1 MSILTSV
8 VFSDPVQFVINAIYL
23 VPGLLIGL
31 IGHGLAQAA
40 VAVVRGDQT
49 PRLDGRLSL
58 DPSHHLDPLGTIA
71 AFFINFGWVKQVR
84 INPYRMRSA
93 LDPALVALAGPIANL
108 LIAIV
113 LSVPIKLALRLGSF
127 DPAWPPWRVLLL
139 AFYFNVGLAVISLV
153 PIPPLDGYVVL
164 ERLFRRRYGR
174 VFARVDAQR
183 QLIQLVFV
191 LLVLLTGILGYL
203 YLPVARF
210 LLRVPPFAVG
220 S

>member
-1 MSILTSV
+1 M
-8 VFSDPVQFVINAIYL
+8 FSDPVQFVINAIYL

-40 VAVVRGDQT
+40 FAVARGDQT

-58 DPSHHLDPLGTIA
+58 DPSRHLDPLGTIA
-71 AFFINFGWVKQVR
+71 AFFINFGWAKEVR
-84 INPYRMRSA
+84 INPYRMRSR
-93 LDPALVALAGPIANL
+93 LDPALVALAGPVANL
-108 LIAIV
+108 LIAV
-113 LSVPIKLALRLGSF
+113 LLSIPIKLALTAGSF
-127 DPAWPPWRVLLL
+127 DSAWPPWRVLLVG
-139 AFYFNVGLAVISLV
+139 FYFNVALAVISLV
-153 PIPPLDGYVVL
+153 PIPPLDGYLFL

-174 VFARVDAQR
+174 LFARIDAQR
-183 QLIQLVFV
+183 QIIQVVFV
-191 LLVLLTGILGYL
+191 LLVLLFGILGYI

>member
-1 MSILTSV
+1 

-40 VAVVRGDQT
+40 FADARGDQT

-58 DPSHHLDPLGTIA
+58 DPSRHLDPLGTIA
-71 AFFINFGWVKQVR
+71 AFFINFGWAREVR

-93 LDPALVALAGPIANL
+93 WDPALVALAGPVANL

-113 LSVPIKLALRLGSF
+113 LSIPIKLALRAGSF
-127 DPAWPPWRVLLL
+127 DPAWPPWRVLLV
-139 AFYFNVGLAVISLV
+139 AFYFNVALAVISLV
-153 PIPPLDGYVVL
+153 PIPPLDGYLFL

-174 VFARVDAQR
+174 LFARIDAQR

-191 LLVLLTGILGYL
+191 LLVLLTGILGFL

-210 LLRVPPFAVG
+210 LLRLPPFAVG